1 MHARTPRICAT
12 FDKDINILRKNKNKK
27 LYKRLLFLLFVLKM
41 LAYVLVCY
49 TFLNFTSL
57 KSALLYSSVIS

>member
-1 MHARTPRICAT
+1 MHARTSRICAT

-27 LYKRLLFLLFVLKM
+27 LYKRLLFLLLVLKM

-49 TFLNFTSL
+49 TFFEFH
-57 KSALLYSSVIS
+57 KPKISSFIQLCD